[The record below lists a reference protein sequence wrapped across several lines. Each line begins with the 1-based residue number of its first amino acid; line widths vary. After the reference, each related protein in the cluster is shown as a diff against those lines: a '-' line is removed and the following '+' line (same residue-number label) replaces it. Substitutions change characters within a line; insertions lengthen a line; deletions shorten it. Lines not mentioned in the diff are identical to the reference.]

1 MTFDRQG
8 TFQHMMRQISRV
20 QRHGLRG
27 PALLAPGAATLALL
41 LATGAHAQGPL
52 LTEFQASN
60 ANTLLDTDGDSSDWI
75 EVHNPSA
82 TSLDL
87 SDWYLSDDAGDLTR
101 WQIPSTTLLPA
112 GAYLI
117 VFASGKDRA
126 VPGAEYHTNFKLK
139 SEGEFLAL
147 IRPDGTTVEQAFSP
161 SFPQQYA
168 DVSYGLSFDPGPTSN
183 ETYFT
188 APTPGS
194 ANGPGGPVIINPGF
208 APDDP
213 GPGEDVRVWVSVP
226 SDLGGGAVTLTWCL
240 DFNGESF
247 LPLLDD
253 GQGADLAAGD
263 GIYSASV
270 PGQTFVPGQMVRWRM
285 EAIEGSTLRSASLPP
300 FVDPTGSAEYFGTAV
315 RDDAVSTALPRWQYW
330 LQNPGKGE
338 TSAGT
343 RASVYYNGEFYD
355 NVSVRMR
362 GGSSA
367 WYPKKS
373 YKFDFN
379 KDQRLLFP
387 SGIRHDE
394 ANINTTWAD
403 KAFVR
408 QTLSYE
414 LYTLAGCVSSGSYP
428 VRLEQNGAFR
438 SVAIFVE
445 EPGEE
450 SFLEEH
456 GLDPEGALYKMYNV
470 LNSWQSGVEKKTRL
484 QEGHKDLKQLV
495 QALAQASPQ
504 ELEILLFD
512 AIDLDQCFNYLA
524 VTSLIHDN
532 DHIAKNYFLYRD
544 SDGDKEWQFVPWDK
558 DLTWGRNYTIAG
570 GVLNDTLWAMKDP
583 FSHPLFGDQA
593 HPKNDGPH
601 NILIDRIYS
610 NPRTRQMYLCR
621 LRTLMDRFLEV
632 QSIQP
637 HFLESWIDDLVV
649 AMQPDVTLDQA
660 LWGIPTWGTGYSFIE
675 DVDRLKHKYLRKRRQ
690 HLYLNHGPAGSG
702 VIPPANP
709 SPPIIIR
716 FIQGDPASGKM
727 GEEYVIL
734 SNPSPLAA
742 DISGYS
748 MGGAIRF
755 ALPEGTVI
763 AAGDNLYLSPNVKL
777 FRKRTTSPT
786 GGEGLHVTGPYIQHI
801 ESGEWVRLFDRRGAL
816 VSELQY

>member
-1 MTFDRQG
+1 
-8 TFQHMMRQISRV
+8 MR
-20 QRHGLRG
+20 RHGLRG
-27 PALLAPGAATLALL
+27 PALLAPGAVTLALL

-117 VFASGKDRA
+117 VFASGKDRV

-147 IRPDGTTVEQAFSP
+147 IRPDGNTVEQAFAP

-194 ANGPGGPVIINPGF
+194 ANGPGGPIMINPGF
-208 APDDP
+208 TPTDP

-226 SDLGGGAVTLTWCL
+226 SDLGGGAVTLTWRL

-300 FVDPTGSAEYFGTAV
+300 FVDPTGSAKYFGTAV

-330 LQNPGKGE
+330 LEVPGKGE
-338 TSAGT
+338 TRAGT

-355 NVSVRMR
+355 NVFVRIR

-387 SGIRHDE
+387 SGLRHDE

-414 LYTLAGCVSSGSYP
+414 LYTLAGCVSPGSYP

-450 SFLEEH
+450 PFLEEH

-470 LNSWQSGVEKKTRL
+470 LNSWKGGVEKKTRL

-495 QALAQASPQ
+495 QGLSQTSAQ
-504 ELEILLFD
+504 ELEKLLFD

-532 DHIAKNYFLYRD
+532 DHIAKNYYLYRD
-544 SDGDKEWQFVPWDK
+544 SDGDKEW
-558 DLTWGRNYTIAG
+558 
-570 GVLNDTLWAMKDP
+570 
-583 FSHPLFGDQA
+583 
-593 HPKNDGPH
+593 
-601 NILIDRIYS
+601 
-610 NPRTRQMYLCR
+610 
-621 LRTLMDRFLEV
+621 
-632 QSIQP
+632 
-637 HFLESWIDDLVV
+637 
-649 AMQPDVTLDQA
+649 
-660 LWGIPTWGTGYSFIE
+660 
-675 DVDRLKHKYLRKRRQ
+675 
-690 HLYLNHGPAGSG
+690 
-702 VIPPANP
+702 
-709 SPPIIIR
+709 
-716 FIQGDPASGKM
+716 
-727 GEEYVIL
+727 
-734 SNPSPLAA
+734 
-742 DISGYS
+742 
-748 MGGAIRF
+748 
-755 ALPEGTVI
+755 
-763 AAGDNLYLSPNVKL
+763 
-777 FRKRTTSPT
+777 
-786 GGEGLHVTGPYIQHI
+786 
-801 ESGEWVRLFDRRGAL
+801 
-816 VSELQY
+816 

>member
-1 MTFDRQG
+1 MPQ
-8 TFQHMMRQISRV
+8 QAIRV
-20 QRHGLRG
+20 TLLSLLNTTLFA
-27 PALLAPGAATLALL
+27 PAIAILALL
-41 LATGAHAQGPL
+41 LAAGAHAQGPL
-52 LTEFQASN
+52 LSEFQASN
-60 ANTLLDTDGDSSDWI
+60 TNTLYDADGDSSDWI
-75 EVHNPSA
+75 ELHNPA
-82 TSLDL
+82 GAPLDL
-87 SDWYLSDDAGDLTR
+87 SGWYLTDSASNLDR
-101 WQIPSTTLLPA
+101 WQIPTPTLLPA
-112 GAYLI
+112 GGFLI
-117 VFASGKDRA
+117 VFASGKDR
-126 VPGAEYHTNFKLK
+126 VTPGAEYHTNFKLK
-139 SEGEFLAL
+139 ADGEFLGL
-147 IRPDGTTVEQAFSP
+147 TRPDGATVEHAYAP
-161 SFPQQYA
+161 TYPQQFA

-188 APTPGS
+188 APTPGT
-194 ANGPGGPVIINPGF
+194 ANGPGGPVMVNPGY
-208 APDDP
+208 APTDP
-213 GPGEDVRVWVSVP
+213 GPGEDVRIWVSVP
-226 SDLGGGAVTLTWCL
+226 SDLKGGAVSLTWRL
-240 DFNGESF
+240 DFNGESI

-263 GIYSASV
+263 GIYSATI
-270 PGQTFVPGQMVRWRM
+270 PAQAFVPGQMLRWRM
-285 EAIEGSTLRSASLPP
+285 EAIEGSTLRSSSLPP
-300 FVDPTGSAEYFGTAV
+300 FVDPKGSAEYFGTAV
-315 RDDAVSTALPRWQYW
+315 RNDAVSSALPRWQYW
-330 LQNPGKGE
+330 LQNPAKGE
-338 TSAGT
+338 TRAGT
-343 RASVYYNGEFYD
+343 RASVYTNGEFYD
-355 NVSVRMR
+355 NVFVRIR

-428 VRLEQNGAFR
+428 LRLEQNGAFR

-470 LNSWQSGVEKKTRL
+470 LNSWKGGVEKKTRL

-495 QALAQASPQ
+495 QGLAKASAS

-512 AIDLDQCFNYLA
+512 AVDLDQCFNYLA

-532 DHIAKNYFLYRD
+532 DHIAKNYYLYRD
-544 SDGDKEWQFVPWDK
+544 SDGDKEWQFIPWDK

-601 NILIDRIYS
+601 NILIDRIYA
-610 NPRTRQMYLCR
+610 NPRTREMYLCR
-621 LRTLMDRFLEV
+621 LRTLMDRFLETPAV
-632 QSIQP
+632 QP
-637 HFLESWIDDLVV
+637 HFLETWIDDLVV
-649 AMQPDVTLDQA
+649 AMQADVTLDQA
-660 LWGIPTWGTGYSFIE
+660 LWGIPNWGSSYAFIE
-675 DVDRLKHKYLRKRRQ
+675 DVDRLKNKYLRKRRQ
-690 HLYLNHGPAGSG
+690 HLYTTHGPAGSG

-709 SPPIIIR
+709 SPPITVR

-734 SNPSPLAA
+734 SNSSPLAA

-748 MGGAIRF
+748 LGGAIRF
-755 ALPEGTVI
+755 AVPQGTVM
-763 AAGDNLYLSPNVKL
+763 AAGDDLYLSPNVKL
-777 FRKRTTSPT
+777 FRKRATSPT
-786 GGEGLHVTGPYIQHI
+786 GGEGLHVTGPYLQKI
-801 ESGEWVRLFDRRGAL
+801 EAGEWVRLFDRRGAL

>member
-1 MTFDRQG
+1 MVFAPRVADRHTKQRI
-8 TFQHMMRQISRV
+8 TRV
-20 QRHGLRG
+20 DCHALLNFR
-27 PALLAPGAATLALL
+27 LLAPAVAALALS
-41 LATGAHAQGPL
+41 LAAGAHAQGPL
-52 LTEFQASN
+52 LSEFQASN
-60 ANTLLDTDGDSSDWI
+60 TKTLYDADGDSSDWI
-75 EVHNPSA
+75 EVHNPA
-82 TSLDL
+82 GAPLDL
-87 SDWYLSDDAGDLTR
+87 SGWYLSDDMANPDR
-101 WQIPSTTLLPA
+101 WQIPTPTLLPP
-112 GAYLI
+112 GGYLV
-117 VFASGKDRA
+117 VFASGKDRTT
-126 VPGAEYHTNFKLK
+126 PGAEYHTDFKLK
-139 SEGEFLAL
+139 SDGEFLGL
-147 IRPDGTTVEQAFSP
+147 TRPDGSTVEHAYAP
-161 SFPQQYA
+161 TYPQQFA

-188 APTPGS
+188 APTPGT
-194 ANGPGGPVIINPGF
+194 ANGPGGPAMINPGY
-208 APDDP
+208 APTDP

-226 SDLGGGAVTLTWCL
+226 SDLKGGAASLTWRL
-240 DFNGESF
+240 DFSGESI

-263 GIYSASV
+263 GIYSATV
-270 PGQTFVPGQMVRWRM
+270 PAQAFVQGQMLRWRM
-285 EAIEGSTLRSASLPP
+285 EAIEGSTLRSSSLPP

-315 RDDAVSTALPRWQYW
+315 RNDAVSSALPRWQYW
-330 LQNPGKGE
+330 LQNPAKGE

-343 RASVYYNGEFYD
+343 RTSVYYNGEFYD

-394 ANINTTWAD
+394 VNINTTWAD

-414 LYTLAGCVSSGSYP
+414 LYSLAGCVSSGSYP

-450 SFLEEH
+450 SFLQEH

-470 LNSWQSGVEKKTRL
+470 LNSWTGGVEKKTRL
-484 QEGHKDLKQLV
+484 QEGRKDLKQLV
-495 QALAQASPQ
+495 QGLAQTSASD
-504 ELEILLFD
+504 LNKLLFD

-544 SDGDKEWQFVPWDK
+544 SDGDKEWQFIPWDK
-558 DLTWGRNYTIAG
+558 DLTWGRNYTIGG

-601 NILIDRIYS
+601 NILIDRLYA
-610 NPRTRQMYLCR
+610 NPRTRQMYLRR
-621 LRTLMDRFLEV
+621 LRTLMDRFLETPP
-632 QSIQP
+632 IQP
-637 HFLESWIDDLVV
+637 HFLESWVDDLVV

-660 LWGIPTWGTGYSFIE
+660 LWGIPNWGAPYSFIE
-675 DVDRLKHKYLRKRRQ
+675 DVDRLKYKYLRKRRQ
-690 HLYLNHGPAGSG
+690 HLYVNHGPAGSG

-709 SPPIIIR
+709 SPPITVL

-755 ALPEGTVI
+755 AVPEGTVM
-763 AAGDNLYLSPNVKL
+763 AGGDDLYLSPNVKL
-777 FRKRTTSPT
+777 FRKRGTSPT
-786 GGEGLHVTGPYIQHI
+786 GGEGLHVTGPYIQKI
-801 ESGEWVRLFDRRGAL
+801 ESGEWVRLFDRQGAL